1 MSNDTRPEIRF
12 PGFTEDWEERKLS
25 EMANFSKG
33 NGYSKADLAEEG
45 HPVILY
51 GRLYTKYETIIE
63 NVDTFAELKEKSVI
77 SNGGEVIVPASGET
91 PEDISRASVV
101 DVSGVALG
109 GDLNIIKTK
118 SELDP
123 IFLALTISN
132 GSQQKEMTKRAQ
144 GKSVVHLHNSDLK
157 EVNLL
162 YPKLDEQ
169 VKIGSFFKKLDVS
182 IALHQRKLDL
192 LKETKKGFLQKMFPK
207 NGAKVPEVRFPGFTE
222 DWEERKFFD
231 NIKKTIDFRG
241 RTPKKLGM
249 DWSTSGYLALSAL
262 NVKNGYIDPSAD
274 AHYGD
279 QELYDRWMTGKELYK
294 GQVLLTTEAPMG
306 NVAQVPDNKKYI
318 LSQRTIAF
326 DVNSDKITD
335 DFLAVLLRSPKSFS
349 ELSALASGGT
359 AKGVSQKSL
368 SQFKVILP
376 TDLDEQFKIGMFFK
390 QLDNTIALHQ
400 RKLDLLKETKKGFLQ
415 KMFV

>member
-1 MSNDTRPEIRF
+1 MAKIDDSVKKKVPELRF
-12 PGFTEDWEERKLS
+12 KGFTDDWEERKLS

-51 GRLYTKYETIIE
+51 GRLYTKYETIIK

-109 GDLNIIKTK
+109 GDLNIIKTN

-123 IFLALTISN
+123 TFLALTISN

-169 VKIGSFFKKLDVS
+169 VKIGSFFKKLDVAITLHQRELEGLKKS
-182 IALHQRKLDL
+182 KQGFLQKMFPKNGESVPEIRFPGFTDDWEERKLENIAQINKGIQRGKQEISSVRNELNPYPVYNGGKKASGYTDECNRENSVMVSEGGASAGYVNYYSGKYWSGGHNFTISNDTKHDTFFLLYVLQKSQEKLYKLQVGTGLPNIQLKSIKDFPIYSTSNTEQEKIGSFFQQIDETIALHQRELEYL
-192 LKETKKGFLQKMFPK
+192 QETKKGFLQKMF
-207 NGAKVPEVRFPGFTE
+207 
-222 DWEERKFFD
+222 
-231 NIKKTIDFRG
+231 I
-241 RTPKKLGM
+241 
-249 DWSTSGYLALSAL
+249 
-262 NVKNGYIDPSAD
+262 
-274 AHYGD
+274 
-279 QELYDRWMTGKELYK
+279 
-294 GQVLLTTEAPMG
+294 
-306 NVAQVPDNKKYI
+306 
-318 LSQRTIAF
+318 
-326 DVNSDKITD
+326 
-335 DFLAVLLRSPKSFS
+335 
-349 ELSALASGGT
+349 
-359 AKGVSQKSL
+359 
-368 SQFKVILP
+368 
-376 TDLDEQFKIGMFFK
+376 
-390 QLDNTIALHQ
+390 
-400 RKLDLLKETKKGFLQ
+400 
-415 KMFV
+415 

>member
-1 MSNDTRPEIRF
+1 MSNDIQPEIRF

-207 NGAKVPEVRFPGFTE
+207 NGAKVPEIRFPGFTG
-222 DWEERKFFD
+222 DWEERKLQEVLRERNNQQPQSTEYPLVSFTVE
-231 NIKKTIDFRG
+231 NG
-241 RTPKKLGM
+241 VTPKTDRYEREQL
-249 DWSTSGYLALSAL
+249 
-262 NVKNGYIDPSAD
+262 VV
-274 AHYGD
+274 GD
-279 QELYDRWMTGKELYK
+279 KSS
-294 GQVLLTTEAPMG
+294 
-306 NVAQVPDNKKYI
+306 KKYKVTVLNDI
-318 LSQRTIAF
+318 VYNPANLKFGAISRNKYGNAVFSPIYITF
-326 DVNSDKITD
+326 LVNNDVTTPEFIEMFVTRN
-335 DFLAVLLRSPKSFS
+335 DFIKR
-349 ELSALASGGT
+349 ALKYQQGT
-359 AKGVSQKSL
+359 VYERQSVS
-368 SQFKVILP
+368 P
-376 TDLDEQFKIGMFFK
+376 TDLLAMNVYLPGKSEQEKIGSFFQ
-390 QLDNTIALHQ
+390 QLDETIALHQ

>member
-1 MSNDTRPEIRF
+1 MSNNTQPEIRF

-101 DVSGVALG
+101 DVSGVVLG

-207 NGAKVPEVRFPGFTE
+207 NGAKVPEIRFPGFTE
-222 DWEERKFFD
+222 AWEERKLETLFEKGGSGGTPKSTNPDYYRGNIPFLGISD
-231 NIKKTIDFRG
+231 ISNSNGYIKKTEKSITLEGLNNSAAWVVPKGAISLAMYASVGKLAILNIDVATSQAFYNMVFNDDRLRDFVYQRLSMANDLG
-241 RTPKKLGM
+241 EWIKLI
-249 DWSTSGYLALSAL
+249 STGTQANL
-262 NVKNGYIDPSAD
+262 NADKVKNFVIQLPSNIEEI
-274 AHYGD
+274 G
-279 QELYDRWMTGKELYK
+279 
-294 GQVLLTTEAPMG
+294 
-306 NVAQVPDNKKYI
+306 
-318 LSQRTIAF
+318 
-326 DVNSDKITD
+326 
-335 DFLAVLLRSPKSFS
+335 
-349 ELSALASGGT
+349 
-359 AKGVSQKSL
+359 
-368 SQFKVILP
+368 
-376 TDLDEQFKIGMFFK
+376 KIGSFLN
-390 QLDNTIALHQ
+390 QIDNTIILHQ